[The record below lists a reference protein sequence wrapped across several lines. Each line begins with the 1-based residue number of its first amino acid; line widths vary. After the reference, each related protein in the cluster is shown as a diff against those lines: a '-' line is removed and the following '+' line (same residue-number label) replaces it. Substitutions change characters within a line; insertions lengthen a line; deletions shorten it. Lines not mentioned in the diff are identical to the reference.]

1 MKDTVNAKSG
11 LRVND
16 YSGTRSEGYCFAFLI
31 NHCIL
36 FPALVP
42 RSPQQIKYRQSPPFF
57 FGLQLALAL
66 TENIKKQF

>member
-16 YSGTRSEGYCFAFLI
+16 YSGTHSEGYCFAFFI

-36 FPALVP
+36 FSALVP
-42 RSPQQIKYRQSPPFF
+42 RSPQQIKYRQSPLF